1 MNILSRDV
9 KAQIYMLAFFPAPV
23 ISIGSFS
30 SSIRPAGI
38 KGASSEELSVDGV
51 FRQDVTSEWV
61 WISLENCYSHLQMPK
76 SHQPQ
81 NCEKRLLNRQALHRY
96 SESNQSQLVLHWV
109 IIRVFAFCNIHIVKL
124 GWRCVALQFFN
135 LPGVEMLKFRLR
147 FDQFGPFCAHQTKWC
162 HPPGP
167 RSRDGHAQCCSSEP
181 SSSTKE
187 ALALCKSQ
195 HNEVVHELEIPFYT
209 TRGNLWILK
218 VQTQRSCVFRTAC
231 HNVDIRSYWINLYE
245 SFHRWQVRLS

>member
-1 MNILSRDV
+1 M
-9 KAQIYMLAFFPAPV
+9 F
-23 ISIGSFS
+23 SIWSFS
-30 SSIRPAGI
+30 SSIRPASI
-38 KGASSEELSVDGV
+38 KSASSEELSVDGV

-61 WISLENCYSHLQMPK
+61 WISLENCFSHLQMPK
-76 SHQPQ
+76 SHHPQ
-81 NCEKRLLNRQALHRY
+81 NCEKGLLNRQALHRY
-96 SESNQSQLVLHWV
+96 SESNLSQLVLHWV
-109 IIRVFAFCNIHIVKL
+109 IIRVFALCNIHIVKL

-135 LPGVEMLKFRLR
+135 LPGVEMLKFRLK

-231 HNVDIRSYWINLYE
+231 QNVDIRSYRINLYE
-245 SFHRWQVRLS
+245 SFDRWQVQLY